1 MHISSEAHDE
11 RVDLLLEEIAES
23 EDAAE
28 RSTLLLDLADLLDRG
43 LGDPERALRSA
54 QAALEEQPQST
65 VAADRCILLLER
77 LSRWNDLANFLADR
91 VEQARTDGEERAPLA
106 RRLAD
111 LAENRLG
118 DPARVPAEAVNKSAA
133 SPCASAFLDIGL

>member
-54 QAALEEQPQST
+54 QD
-65 VAADRCILLLER
+65 V
-77 LSRWNDLANFLADR
+77 
-91 VEQARTDGEERAPLA
+91 G
-106 RRLAD
+106 
-111 LAENRLG
+111 G
-118 DPARVPAEAVNKSAA
+118 GARVLIVQS
-133 SPCASAFLDIGL
+133 CC